1 MKIYLT
7 IMAGLLAAGCTA
19 TQTPPPG
26 VPVAGQDTCNA
37 AAYQNLIGQDAVVDL
52 ALPEPKRTYRLGDP
66 VTMDYNPAR
75 LNIKLDQT
83 DTIIAIDC
91 G

>member
-1 MKIYLT
+1 M
-7 IMAGLLAAGCTA
+7 IMAGLLAAGCTTA
-19 TQTPPPG
+19 QGPTGSPDGT
-26 VPVAGQDTCNA
+26 QDTCNA

-66 VTMDYNPAR
+66 VTMDYHPAR

-83 DTIIAIDC
+83 DTIVAIDC